1 MIDKAKRL
9 AAGHAC
15 LMLFSLSNTISFGL
29 RQVSSIDPPIG
40 SHGFGA
46 GLNDKERAYV
56 SKVAQSYHDQGEI
69 LRKLGRRFA
78 RPMA

>member
-1 MIDKAKRL
+1 VIDKAKRL

-15 LMLFSLSNTISFGL
+15 FMLFSLSNTISHGL
-29 RQVSSIDPPIG
+29 RQVSQVEPPSGIG
-40 SHGFGA
+40 LGY

-78 RPMA
+78 GPMA